1 MIRRT
6 PHENLPE
13 ADELLLDA
21 LVQTSYTIVDALTR
35 VAARHE
41 LSLTLL
47 RVIAILRD
55 RTPSMSELATHLGLD
70 RSSVTGLIDRAV
82 ARGYMR
88 KISDE
93 RDRRSSRVT
102 LTPLGQDLAE
112 DCTTEV
118 IHEMEPLI
126 GHLNGTQRD
135 QLARLLRMLG
145 VAE

>member
-1 MIRRT
+1 MTRRT

-13 ADELLLDA
+13 ADELLLDT

-82 ARGYMR
+82 AR
-88 KISDE
+88 
-93 RDRRSSRVT
+93 
-102 LTPLGQDLAE
+102 
-112 DCTTEV
+112 
-118 IHEMEPLI
+118 
-126 GHLNGTQRD
+126 D

>member
-1 MIRRT
+1 
-6 PHENLPE
+6 
-13 ADELLLDA
+13 
-21 LVQTSYTIVDALTR
+21 
-35 VAARHE
+35 
-41 LSLTLL
+41 
-47 RVIAILRD
+47 
-55 RTPSMSELATHLGLD
+55 
-70 RSSVTGLIDRAV
+70 
-82 ARGYMR
+82 MR
-88 KISDE
+88 KISDQ